1 MPSKGKNKNELVFI
15 LKEIFSLKE
24 QIMWKKCMW
33 LRAKT
38 KTKLKPELQMKVV
51 WSTSNREHGGNEAFQ
66 SLSMKTARKCY
77 N

>member
-1 MPSKGKNKNELVFI
+1 MSSKDKNKNELVFT

-51 WSTSNREHGGNEAFQ
+51 
-66 SLSMKTARKCY
+66 
-77 N
+77 